1 MPSTTTKTNAKKSW
15 KRNNKFN
22 EDTTFVKILMP
33 VALWD
38 DLKEIAVENDR
49 QYSDQVRF
57 FLRQGIEAYQ
67 SGADFSDD

>member
-57 FLRQGIEAYQ
+57 FLR
-67 SGADFSDD
+67 

>member
-67 SGADFSDD
+67 EEG